1 MREDSQVSELLCA
14 LRRQG
19 VWGSRAAALA
29 RDWVEHVREDTA
41 QRVEQGADPSVAQA
55 AAWRALGTPE
65 DLALHAAREFARGSW
80 FGRHPWVAGLVLPI
94 LMWVLLT
101 VVLFL
106 GCAWS
111 LGVFTDSHDQA
122 LSLVAVG
129 WWPRVFNWLPWLLS
143 LSWFVWMTVRMP
155 GGWRLF
161 WSTTLVL
168 ALCSTAFHM
177 TIQPPMQGPGSG
189 QCSLRYSGPGGLLL
203 GVIARM
209 VLGPCVG
216 PWSDVV
222 FGGVAWLQSALLL
235 AAGLVVRFWP
245 GILAQTAER
254 LRAPGK
260 A

>member
-41 QRVEQGADPSVAQA
+41 QRVERGADPSVAQA

-122 LSLVAVG
+122 WSVVEVG
-129 WWPRVFNWLPWLLS
+129 WWPRVFNWLPWLVS

-155 GGWRLF
+155 GGWRL
-161 WSTTLVL
+161 SD
-168 ALCSTAFHM
+168 A
-177 TIQPPMQGPGSG
+177 GPGKRPMFFAI
-189 QCSLRYSGPGGLLL
+189 LWAGGAADR
-203 GVIARM
+203 GDR
-209 VLGPCVG
+209 
-216 PWSDVV
+216 SDG
-222 FGGVAWLQSALLL
+222 FGAVCWA
-235 AAGLVVRFWP
+235 VVRCRFRGRCMAP
-245 GILAQTAER
+245 VCAPARSGTCGAFLAGD
-254 LRAPGK
+254 LGSDG
-260 A
+260 